1 MIELRNVSRLY
12 ETGKL
17 SVAALKD
24 VSLRIDEGEFV
35 AIMGPS
41 GSGKSTLLNILGF
54 LDRPDRGDYLLYGND
69 IGRLDD
75 DRLSA
80 LRNSM
85 AGFVFQQFHLLPRLT
100 ALKNAELPLV
110 YAGRRELNE
119 AARKRLA
126 DVGLAERVE
135 HLPGELSGGEQQRVA
150 IARSLVND
158 PRIIFADEPT
168 GNLDTKSEGEIMSIL
183 EELNVR
189 GKTIIMVTHED
200 EVAARAKRI
209 IRMRDGEV
217 VSDERR
223 KTRRPANTTLQVAP
237 PEELFRNGRQGPGRA
252 QFVDYLRQA
261 VGSIL
266 SHKLRSLLSITGIL
280 IGVAAVISMMALGE
294 GAKASISQRLS
305 SLGSNVLMVIP
316 GARRAGGVAVQTG
329 TVTRLSLGDAE
340 ELSRIAAV
348 AAVSPSVRSRVQL
361 VHGNKNWNSSIEG
374 VGVNYASIRSA
385 TPVMGRFF
393 SSEELRTRA
402 KVALVGQTVVRELFG
417 TGPPLGRTIKVNRI
431 NFTVIGVLPAKGMSH
446 RADQDDVVVVPVT
459 TAMYRLLGKTYVDSI
474 DIQAAGQERIEEVK
488 RSARLLLN
496 ERHRLAPDNTESF
509 EIMDLSEIREMISST
524 TRTMSLLL
532 GIVAAISLMVGGIG
546 IMNIMLVSVK
556 ERVKEIGLRKAIGA
570 RRKDIRLQFLIES
583 ALLTFSGGLAGIV
596 IGSGVS
602 VLITVF
608 ADWSAV
614 LSGWSIALSS
624 SVSIVIGIAFGL
636 WPAVQASKMHPV
648 EALRSE

>member
-119 AARKRLA
+119 AARKRLT

-168 GNLDTKSEGEIMSIL
+168 GNLDTKRQGEIMSIL

-280 IGVAAVISMMALGE
+280 IGVAALISKIALGE
-294 GAKASISQRLS
+294 AAKVSIPQRLS
-305 SLGSNVLMVIP
+305 TLGSTVPMVIP
-316 GARRAGGVAVQTG
+316 GARRAVCVDAQTNK
-329 TVTRLSLGDAE
+329 VT
-340 ELSRIAAV
+340 
-348 AAVSPSVRSRVQL
+348 
-361 VHGNKNWNSSIEG
+361 
-374 VGVNYASIRSA
+374 
-385 TPVMGRFF
+385 
-393 SSEELRTRA
+393 
-402 KVALVGQTVVRELFG
+402 
-417 TGPPLGRTIKVNRI
+417 
-431 NFTVIGVLPAKGMSH
+431 
-446 RADQDDVVVVPVT
+446 
-459 TAMYRLLGKTYVDSI
+459 
-474 DIQAAGQERIEEVK
+474 
-488 RSARLLLN
+488 
-496 ERHRLAPDNTESF
+496 
-509 EIMDLSEIREMISST
+509 
-524 TRTMSLLL
+524 
-532 GIVAAISLMVGGIG
+532 
-546 IMNIMLVSVK
+546 
-556 ERVKEIGLRKAIGA
+556 
-570 RRKDIRLQFLIES
+570 
-583 ALLTFSGGLAGIV
+583 
-596 IGSGVS
+596 
-602 VLITVF
+602 
-608 ADWSAV
+608 
-614 LSGWSIALSS
+614 
-624 SVSIVIGIAFGL
+624 
-636 WPAVQASKMHPV
+636 
-648 EALRSE
+648 

>member
-17 SVAALKD
+17 SVAALTD

-54 LDRPDRGDYLLYGND
+54 LDRPDGGAYLLYGHD

-75 DRLSA
+75 DRLSM
-80 LRNSM
+80 LRNRV
-85 AGFVFQQFHLLPRLT
+85 AGFVFQQFHLLPRLS

-110 YAGRRELNE
+110 YAGQRELNE

-126 DVGLAERVE
+126 DVGLANRVE

-150 IARSLVND
+150 IARALVND
-158 PRIIFADEPT
+158 PRVIFADEPT
-168 GNLDTKSEGEIMSIL
+168 GNLDTRSEDEIMTIL
-183 EELNVR
+183 EELNAR
-189 GKTIIMVTHED
+189 GKTIVMVTHEN
-200 EVAARAKRI
+200 EVAARARRI
-209 IRMRDGEV
+209 IRMRDGAV

-223 KTRRPANTTLQVAP
+223 KTRRAADTPEREAP
-237 PEELFRNGRQGPGRA
+237 PEGAFHNGRKGPGRA
-252 QFVDYLRQA
+252 QYTDYLRQA

-294 GAKASISQRLS
+294 GAKASISERLS
-305 SLGSNVLMVIP
+305 SLGSNILTVMP
-316 GARRAGGVAVQTG
+316 GARRTGGVAVQAG
-329 TVTRLSLGDAE
+329 SVTRLGLGDAE

-348 AAVSPSVRSRVQL
+348 SAVSPSVRSRVQL
-361 VHGNKNWNSSIEG
+361 VHGNKNWNSLVEG
-374 VGVNYASIRSA
+374 VGVRYASIRSS
-385 TPVMGRFF
+385 TPVSGRFF
-393 SSEELRTRA
+393 TSEEFRMRA

-417 TGPPLGRTIKVNRI
+417 SASPVGRSVKINRI
-431 NFTVIGVLPAKGMSH
+431 NFTVIGVLPAKGMSF
-446 RADQDDVVVVPVT
+446 RNDQDDVVVVPVT
-459 TAMYRLLGKTYVDSI
+459 TAMYRLLGKTYVDTI
-474 DIQAAGQERIEEVK
+474 DIQVAGQERIEEAKKSV
-488 RSARLLLN
+488 RLLLN
-496 ERHRLAPDNTESF
+496 HRHRLAPGNEESF
-509 EIMDLSEIREMISST
+509 EIMDLSEIREALSST

-532 GIVAAISLMVGGIG
+532 GIVAAISLLVGGIG

-583 ALLTFSGGLAGIV
+583 ALLTFSGGIAGIV
-596 IGSGVS
+596 LGTGVS
-602 VLITVF
+602 ILITVF
-608 ADWSAV
+608 AGWSVV
-614 LSGWSIALSS
+614 LSGWSIALAS
-624 SVSIVIGIAFGL
+624 SVSILIGITFGL
-636 WPAVQASKMHPV
+636 WPAVQASTMHPV
-648 EALRSE
+648 EALRYE